1 MNYENILNNKNFII
15 IPKIPKDLHSTSF
28 KEYINGE
35 TYIESSYINH
45 KNNENTNLVITNNVS
60 VKINQ
65 NSFKYGGNYN
75 LIMPIN
81 MALFRISKYDEVGG
95 LKQYET
101 WLLVANKNLNKFK
114 NNNDYN
120 IMEIDKAVLY
130 TLSGGK
136 IILSTDYDKT
146 YDIENERIIPFVDA
160 LIRSQILHP

>member
-1 MNYENILNNKNFII
+1 MNYENILNNENFII
-15 IPKIPKDLHSTSF
+15 IPKIPNKLHSTSF
-28 KEYINGE
+28 KNYINGE
-35 TYIESSYINH
+35 TYLESPYKNS
-45 KNNENTNLVITNNVS
+45 KNNEKTNLVITDNVS

-81 MALFRISKYDEVGG
+81 MALFRISKYDEVDG

-130 TLSGGK
+130 TLSGEK

-146 YDIENERIIPFVDA
+146 YDIENEKIIPFVDA